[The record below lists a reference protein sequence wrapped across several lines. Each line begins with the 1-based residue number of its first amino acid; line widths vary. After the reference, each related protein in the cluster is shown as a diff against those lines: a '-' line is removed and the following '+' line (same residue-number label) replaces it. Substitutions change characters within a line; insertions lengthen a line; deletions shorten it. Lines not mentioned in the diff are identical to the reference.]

1 MHYATLF
8 ALAVHVG
15 LIALTPGSS
24 LLAQRP
30 GMPRDSARRDS
41 LARDSLPRDSLASDS
56 TCVRPMHHPLMYL
69 IPVAGAAAAVVG
81 GAALAFAPAPL
92 AMWPR
97 RPDHA
102 SMKFLE
108 GHRASD
114 VAIGGIFREGETW
127 AYSANFEIVRGPL
140 LAQLALEDFRRRE
153 PVQHFTARGGYLFHP
168 QRGTAGGLTI
178 GYRHARRGRLQSG
191 VEVGLPF
198 LVGDSTGTWR
208 FEPTYVLSGNG
219 ALWSYRLQY
228 DRYFTGQ
235 RYFLGLRFVGKSV
248 PLNSGHPLY
257 QEEPAEYFARA
268 VTLLVGR
275 RF

>member
-1 MHYATLF
+1 MRCETLF
-8 ALAVHVG
+8 ALAAHLG
-15 LIALTPGSS
+15 LIALTPGPS

-30 GMPRDSARRDS
+30 DVPRDSARRDS
-41 LARDSLPRDSLASDS
+41 LARDSLPRDSLSSDS
-56 TCVRPMHHPLMYL
+56 TRARPMHHPLMYL
-69 IPVAGAAAAVVG
+69 IPVAGSAAAVVG

-92 AMWPR
+92 AMWPTR
-97 RPDHA
+97 ADHV

-108 GHRASD
+108 DHRAAD

-168 QRGTAGGLTI
+168 QRGTAGGVTI
-178 GYRHARRGRLQSG
+178 GYRYALRGRLQSG

-198 LVGDSTGTWR
+198 LVGDSTKTWR
-208 FEPTYVLSGNG
+208 FEPTYVLSGHG

-228 DRYFTGQ
+228 DRYLTGQ
-235 RYFLGLRFVGKSV
+235 RYFLGLRFAGKSV
-248 PLNSGHPLY
+248 PLNRGHPLY
-257 QEEPAEYFARA
+257 QLQPAEYFARA
-268 VTLLVGR
+268 VTVLVGS